1 MSRKR
6 QLKKKFKKSFD
17 FEIQVRYN
25 RKQERDNQMSNV
37 ISIVDKT
44 AIQTLDQ
51 PHARVSEKYQLIP
64 TKDIADKFFNLG
76 FKVDEYKSVRVRDSS
91 RHGYQKHFVRLS
103 HPTLLATGHKDVK
116 LQLLVTNSHDGSSSF
131 KLQLGVFR
139 LVCSNGLVVGS
150 VFETVMIRHTKKALV
165 EIEPAI
171 EKIVAQVQKLDRYLT
186 AMKNVK
192 LTDKQIADFYE
203 KAIAIRWDNKAL
215 ADVEIFSRRS
225 EDDGN
230 DLFRV
235 YNRTQEALIRGTN
248 VINAQGRWR
257 AARGI
262 RSIDKDTSINM
273 KLFDLACEY
282 LDEVLVA

>member
-1 MSRKR
+1 
-6 QLKKKFKKSFD
+6 
-17 FEIQVRYN
+17 
-25 RKQERDNQMSNV
+25 MSNV
-37 ISIVDKT
+37 IALNNNAT
-44 AIQTLDQ
+44 IQTLDQ
-51 PHARVSEKYQLIP
+51 KHARVSEKYQLIP
-64 TKDIADKFFNLG
+64 TKDIADKFLNLG
-76 FKVDEYKSVRVRDSS
+76 FKVDEYKSVRVRDAS
-91 RHGYQKHFVRLS
+91 RQGYQKHFVRLS
-103 HPTLLATGHKDVK
+103 HPTLLATSHNDVK

-150 VFETVMIRHTKKALV
+150 VFETVTIRHTKKAII

-171 EKIVAQVQKLDRYLT
+171 EKIVAQVKKLDRYLT
-186 AMKNVK
+186 AMKTVK
-192 LTDKQIADFYE
+192 LTDTQIADFYQ
-203 KAIAIRWDNKAL
+203 KAIAIRWEDKAL
-215 ADVEIFSRRS
+215 ADVDIFSRRS

-235 YNRTQEALIRGTN
+235 YNRTQETLIRGTN

-262 RSIDKDTSINM
+262 RSIDKDVSINV